1 VRMGIIIVRF
11 DIIPTGVLLLP
22 PPSPF
27 SSVGGSWGNEIPC
40 TASCTSAS
48 SSLLSFLVIA
58 GEDML
63 IDHLIIDNEKVN
75 PMLLCNQHWLSQKN
89 TTVTR
94 TPNVGV

>member
-1 VRMGIIIVRF
+1 MGILLVRL
-11 DIIPTGVLLLP
+11 DIISTGVLLLSSS
-22 PPSPF
+22 SPF
-27 SSVGGSWGNEIPC
+27 SLVGGSWGNERPC
-40 TASCTSAS
+40 AASCTAAS

-63 IDHLIIDNEKVN
+63 IDYLIIDNEKVN
-75 PMLLCNQHWLSQKN
+75 PMLLCNQQWFSQKN